1 MVIHTS
7 EPDGSPVEFK
17 RHVNDYTRVMSL
29 LKWGGI
35 VSFFVALL
43 VMIIIAS

>member
-7 EPDGSPVEFK
+7 EPDTGPVEFK
-17 RHVNDYTRVMSL
+17 RHANDYTRVMAM

-35 VSFFVALL
+35 ASAIIAML
-43 VMIIIAS
+43 VMILIAS

>member
-7 EPDGSPVEFK
+7 EPDDSPVEFK
-17 RHVNDYTRVMSL
+17 RHVNDYTRVMAL

-35 VSFFVALL
+35 ASFIVAIL